1 MKYISLLI
9 TPLLFLTLIGCA
21 SKSTEQSLAN
31 SPEAIVQK
39 AMDAFNSGRYITAL
53 KHFEVLTDRF
63 PFSQYSL
70 MAELKS
76 ADCHY
81 YERKY
86 TEAIAAYQDFEENH
100 PTNEAVP
107 YTMFQ
112 VGMSY
117 YNQLDSIDR
126 DPASAVDAIA
136 TFNKLI
142 RSYPQSSYIDEARS
156 RIASARNFLA
166 NHEMYVI
173 KFYIKT
179 DKLKQA
185 EIRLEYLLDN
195 YPESSVTGE
204 AEKTLALLKDGKKP
218 RGSWK
223 DWIPELGMPDWET
236 FSSFQKGGGSGS

>member
-9 TPLLFLTLIGCA
+9 SPLLLIALIGC
-21 SKSTEQSLAN
+21 SGKSTGQEKSG
-31 SPEAIVQK
+31 PEAVVHE
-39 AMDAFNSGRYITAL
+39 AMRAFNNGNYVTAL
-53 KHFEVLTDRF
+53 KHFDILTDRY

-76 ADCHY
+76 ADCY
-81 YERKY
+81 YYQHKY
-86 TEAIAAYQDFEENH
+86 TEAIAAYLDFEESH

-112 VGMSY
+112 VGMSH

-126 DPASAVDAIA
+126 DPASAVESIA
-136 TFNKLI
+136 VFSKLI
-142 RSYPQSSYIDEARS
+142 RSYPQSSYIDEARR
-156 RIASARNFLA
+156 RIGAARNFLA
-166 NHEMYVI
+166 NHEMYVAR
-173 KFYIKT
+173 FYIKT

-195 YPESSVTGE
+195 YPESTVTTE
-204 AEKTLALLKDGKKP
+204 AEQTLAILKSGKKP

-236 FSSFQKGGGSGS
+236 FSSFKQGGSGS

>member
-9 TPLLFLTLIGCA
+9 SPLLLLLLVGC
-21 SKSTEQSLAN
+21 SGKSEQAEG
-31 SPEAIVQK
+31 PEGIVYD
-39 AMDAFNSGRYITAL
+39 AMEAYNSGRYITAL
-53 KHFEVLTDRF
+53 KHFEKLTDRF

-76 ADCHY
+76 ADCHFY
-81 YERKY
+81 LNKY
-86 TEAIAAYQDFEENH
+86 TEAIAAYQDFEESH

-117 YNQLDSIDR
+117 YNQLGTIDR
-126 DPASAVDAIA
+126 DPASAGQAIA
-136 TFNKLI
+136 VFTKLI
-142 RSYPQSSYIDEARS
+142 RSYPQSSYIEEARS
-156 RIASARNFLA
+156 RIAAARNFLA
-166 NHEMYVI
+166 NHEMYVAR
-173 KFYIKT
+173 FYIKT

-185 EIRLEYLLDN
+185 QIRLEYLVDN
-195 YPESSVTGE
+195 YPDSSVTAE
-204 AEKTLALLKDGKKP
+204 AESTLAILKSGKKP

-236 FSSFQKGGGSGS
+236 FTSFKQGGGSGS

>member
-9 TPLLFLTLIGCA
+9 SPLLFIALIGC
-21 SKSTEQSLAN
+21 SGKSTDKPMAAG
-31 SPEAIVQK
+31 PEDIVND
-39 AMDAFNSGRYITAL
+39 AMTAFNSGRYITAL
-53 KHFEVLTDRF
+53 KHFEILTDRF

-76 ADCHY
+76 ADCQY
-81 YERKY
+81 YEHNY
-86 TEAIAAYQDFEENH
+86 QEAIAAYQAFEENH

-117 YNQLDSIDR
+117 YNQLDSVDR

-136 TFNKLI
+136 VFTKLI
-142 RSYPQSSYIDEARS
+142 RSYPLSSYVDEARS
-156 RIASARNFLA
+156 RVIAARNFLA
-166 NHEMYVI
+166 NHEMYVAR
-173 KFYIKT
+173 FYIKT
-179 DKLKQA
+179 NKLKQA
-185 EIRLEYLLDN
+185 EVRLQYLLDN
-195 YPESSVTGE
+195 FPDSSVTAE
-204 AEKTLALLKDGKKP
+204 AERVLAILKSGKKP

-236 FSSFQKGGGSGS
+236 FTSFKQGG